1 MQRFLKTILIFFF
14 TDRPESKTSTHLS
27 EKETNAYVPYIYA
40 RDSVAKVVEDMKK
53 MKNNHIRIVYEIEN
67 TYRSIEDETQVGS
80 SMGKINNNL

>member
-1 MQRFLKTILIFFF
+1 M
-14 TDRPESKTSTHLS
+14 S

-67 TYRSIEDETQVGS
+67 TYRSIEDETQVGN
-80 SMGKINNNL
+80 SMEKTQKTITNKNSLY